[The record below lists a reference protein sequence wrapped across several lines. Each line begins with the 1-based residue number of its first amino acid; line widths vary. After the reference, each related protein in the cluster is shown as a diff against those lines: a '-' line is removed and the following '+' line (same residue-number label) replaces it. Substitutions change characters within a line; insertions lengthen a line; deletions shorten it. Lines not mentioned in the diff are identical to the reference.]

1 MPHDRT
7 PAPTGRASATIGVPS
22 LAPAMSAPDPPAR
35 PTVAGRPA
43 GRALPTGQSA
53 GMPLVPPP
61 LSLYVHL
68 PWCVRKCPYC
78 DFNSHEA
85 RGPLPFEAYVDALL
99 ADLDQDLP
107 LVWGRTVHTVF
118 FGGGTPSLF
127 PADAIDRFLQ
137 QASARLRFAPDA
149 EITLETNP
157 GTAEHGRFGDYRRAG
172 VNRISFGIQSFD
184 DGCLQRLGRIHDGAQ
199 AEAAVKLAQDAGI
212 DNLNLDL
219 MYALPGQSLAMA
231 GADVERAVALQPAH
245 LSHYQLTLEPN
256 TVFAARPPAGLP
268 DEDLAWDMQEHCQ
281 AALAA
286 AGYAQY
292 EVSAYARPGRQCAHN
307 LNYWRFGDYLGVGAG
322 AHGKLTLGSE
332 QAILRRWKLKH
343 PAAWLA
349 AAGSAAAIGGE
360 ERIAPQH
367 RPFEFMLNA
376 LRLVDG
382 FTGALFAARTGLPLE
397 AIAGTLADA
406 QTRGWLQREADRW
419 WPTALGMRFG
429 NDLIASFL
437 HENDAGSTTAG

>member
-1 MPHDRT
+1 ML
-7 PAPTGRASATIGVPS
+7 I
-22 LAPAMSAPDPPAR
+22 
-35 PTVAGRPA
+35 
-43 GRALPTGQSA
+43 
-53 GMPLVPPP
+53 PPP

-85 RGPLPFEAYVDALL
+85 RGPLPFDGYVDALL

-107 LVWGRTVHTVF
+107 LAWGRTVHSVF

-137 QASARLRFAPDA
+137 GASARLRFAPGL

-157 GTAEHGRFGDYRRAG
+157 GTAEHGRFEDYRAAG

-184 DGCLQRLGRIHDGAQ
+184 DAVLRRLGRIHDSAQ
-199 AEAAVKLAQDAGI
+199 AEAAVKLAQDAGL

-219 MYALPGQSLAMA
+219 MYALPGQDLAMA
-231 GADVERAVALQPAH
+231 GHDVERALALQPAH
-245 LSHYQLTLEPN
+245 VSHYQLTLEPN
-256 TVFAARPPAGLP
+256 TVFAARPPQDLP
-268 DEDLAWDMQEHCQ
+268 DDDLAWDMQEHCQ
-281 AALAA
+281 ALLAD

-307 LNYWRFGDYLGVGAG
+307 LNYWRFGDYLGIGAG
-322 AHGKLTLGSE
+322 AHGKLTLGAE
-332 QAILRRWKLKH
+332 QAILRRWKIKH
-343 PAAWLA
+343 PTAWLA
-349 AAGSAAAIGGE
+349 AAGTAAAIGGD
-360 ERIAPQH
+360 ERIAPDQ

-382 FTGALFAARTGLPLE
+382 FAVADFEARCGLPISAIETPLAE
-397 AIAGTLADA
+397 AAA
-406 QTRGWLQREADRW
+406 RGWLQRGTGAIR
-419 WPTALGMRFG
+419 PTALGQRFA
-429 NDLIASFL
+429 NDVMSLFL
-437 HENDAGSTTAG
+437 PG